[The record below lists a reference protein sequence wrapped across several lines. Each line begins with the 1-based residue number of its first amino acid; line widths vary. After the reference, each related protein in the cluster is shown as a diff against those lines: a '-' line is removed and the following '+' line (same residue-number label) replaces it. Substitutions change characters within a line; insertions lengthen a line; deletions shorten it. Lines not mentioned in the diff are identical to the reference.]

1 MRSSVKAASI
11 TVTLNSK
18 QRTASVIHTAKRISN
33 VEFTLIHPLKNL
45 ALSGPLEL
53 NVIIT
58 VIQINTAQKKKNTK
72 YNSTYLHGGKYK
84 TPPAVSTHHIPG
96 FIKEYLDFLMQ
107 LKHPIAH
114 Y

>member
-18 QRTASVIHTAKRISN
+18 QRTASVIHTAKRISD

-58 VIQINTAQKKKNTK
+58 VIQINTAQKKKKIQNIIVHIYMVVNTK
-72 YNSTYLHGGKYK
+72 LH
-84 TPPAVSTHHIPG
+84 
-96 FIKEYLDFLMQ
+96 LL
-107 LKHPIAH
+107 
-114 Y
+114 